1 MWPPPEGTSQ
11 PPPEELNPL
20 VKLLMDV
27 SATQESL
34 LEDHLLLSN
43 KFNLHRCSDYCL
55 KNSKNNLQS
64 CRMEFPKPERQYPA
78 IVKDKNSSL
87 RLEMPRDH
95 PVLVQHS
102 KYHTQGWRANGDISL
117 ILSKSDPE
125 NPSVNE
131 ILATEKYITGYA
143 CKGNQ
148 PTGAVADLF
157 NDMVNCSTDTSS
169 SAKSICTR
177 LLMNSVKRDI
187 SSVEACYELSSIPL
201 YRSSHT
207 FQSVSLSGSRILEKG
222 AFNLT
227 RNTALDKYIH
237 RDENDNSSFY
247 AFLCRSGKVPVITG
261 CNTQATLPLEEN
273 FCQTSLLL
281 HFPNWRNISDIKNES
296 ASWVQ
301 TFISFL
307 DSENCPNFL
316 KAEVERAKDIEKF
329 DDNEAEEEI
338 NSTCNSVD
346 ESEWMNIIRP
356 CANFENNA
364 DFEFDDGGPSHD
376 WTATSYEYPE
386 NEKDFSNIMETK
398 LQGNSNVLQIPN
410 VDVQRLNTEQRFAF
424 NIVLK
429 TIGDCFEKTD
439 NYKPL
444 RMVVSGTAGSGKSY
458 LIKCLVKTI
467 RLMCN

>member
-1 MWPPPEGTSQ
+1 
-11 PPPEELNPL
+11 
-20 VKLLMDV
+20 
-27 SATQESL
+27 
-34 LEDHLLLSN
+34 
-43 KFNLHRCSDYCL
+43 
-55 KNSKNNLQS
+55 
-64 CRMEFPKPERQYPA
+64 MEFPKPERQYPA

-102 KYHTQGWRANGDISL
+102 QYHTQGWRANGDISL

-157 NDMVNCSTDTSS
+157 NDMVNCSTDTTS

-187 SSVEACYELSSIPL
+187 SSVEACYELSSILL
-201 YRSSHT
+201 YRFSHT

-227 RNTALDKYIH
+227 KNTALDKYIH

-261 CNTQATLPLEEN
+261 CNTQATWPLEEN

-346 ESEWMNIIRP
+346 EPEWMNIIKP

-386 NEKDFSNIMETK
+386 NEKDF
-398 LQGNSNVLQIPN
+398 
-410 VDVQRLNTEQRFAF
+410 
-424 NIVLK
+424 
-429 TIGDCFEKTD
+429 
-439 NYKPL
+439 
-444 RMVVSGTAGSGKSY
+444 
-458 LIKCLVKTI
+458 
-467 RLMCN
+467 

>member
-1 MWPPPEGTSQ
+1 
-11 PPPEELNPL
+11 
-20 VKLLMDV
+20 
-27 SATQESL
+27 
-34 LEDHLLLSN
+34 
-43 KFNLHRCSDYCL
+43 
-55 KNSKNNLQS
+55 
-64 CRMEFPKPERQYPA
+64 MEFPKPERQYSV

-131 ILATEKYITGYA
+131 ILATEKYITGYV

-187 SSVEACYELSSIPL
+187 SSVEACYELSFIPL

-227 RNTALDKYIH
+227 RNTVLDKYIH

-261 CNTQATLPLEEN
+261 CNTQAT
-273 FCQTSLLL
+273 
-281 HFPNWRNISDIKNES
+281 
-296 ASWVQ
+296 
-301 TFISFL
+301 
-307 DSENCPNFL
+307 
-316 KAEVERAKDIEKF
+316 
-329 DDNEAEEEI
+329 
-338 NSTCNSVD
+338 
-346 ESEWMNIIRP
+346 
-356 CANFENNA
+356 
-364 DFEFDDGGPSHD
+364 
-376 WTATSYEYPE
+376 
-386 NEKDFSNIMETK
+386 
-398 LQGNSNVLQIPN
+398 
-410 VDVQRLNTEQRFAF
+410 
-424 NIVLK
+424 
-429 TIGDCFEKTD
+429 
-439 NYKPL
+439 
-444 RMVVSGTAGSGKSY
+444 
-458 LIKCLVKTI
+458 
-467 RLMCN
+467 